1 MIGVFVEWFDAR
13 IPHNLFKLLCCGQTF
28 LAVNINFI
36 RFINE
41 VDALTLITNVEAYTN
56 LANLFIIYVILH
68 ANSKFD
74 FVPIL
79 YYLFIAN
86 YL

>member
-1 MIGVFVEWFDAR
+1 M
-13 IPHNLFKLLCCGQTF
+13 FKLLCCGQTL

-41 VDALTLITNVEAYTN
+41 VDALTLIANVEAYTN
-56 LANLFIIYVILH
+56 LAYFSSIYVILH

-79 YYLFIAN
+79 YYLVIAN